1 MIACAISGEVEDAN
15 KSQIRMKREE
25 IVTHLANPALE
36 SGIVV
41 PNFQVSPKWLQSG
54 DYYYDL
60 VVPVMYPVRTRIIVQ
75 LGICSLMQRR
85 EGGTGG

>member
-1 MIACAISGEVEDAN
+1 MACAISGEVGHVNEC
-15 KSQIRMKREE
+15 QIRMKREE
-25 IVTHLANPALE
+25 IVTHLANPELE
-36 SGIVV
+36 SGIVA

-54 DYYYDL
+54 GYCYDL
-60 VVPVMYPVRTRIIVQ
+60 VVPVMYPVQTRIIVQ

>member
-15 KSQIRMKREE
+15 KSQIRIKREE
-25 IVTHLANPALE
+25 VVTHLANPALE
-36 SGIVV
+36 SGIVA

-54 DYYYDL
+54 GYCYDL
-60 VVPVMYPVRTRIIVQ
+60 VAPVMSPVRTRIIER
-75 LGICSLMQRR
+75 LGICSLMQRH